1 MKGPGLARA
10 RSLLS
15 EAQADEERAARRRR
29 EAERLIAAEDDDG
42 LDARDLHRRKVHAA
56 FCSAV
61 QACRDL
67 GWTMSRI
74 AEAIDVHKVTLGDWL
89 EKGFERRDQLGLWL
103 LSAIGCLPPEARSA
117 FDRTMVEW
125 RAPIV
130 FRTGTNG

>member
-42 LDARDLHRRKVHAA
+42 LDARELDRRRIHAS
-56 FCSAV
+56 FCAAV

-67 GWTMSRI
+67 GWTYTRV
-74 AEAIDVHKVTLGDWL
+74 AEVLGVTKATLGYWL
-89 EKGFERRDQLGLWL
+89 DEPRRRDQLGYWL
-103 LSAIGCLPPEARSA
+103 DSALDRLPPEARSA
-117 FDRTMVEW
+117 FEKTKREW

-130 FRTGTNG
+130 LRTGTND